1 MQKSK
6 IIKLCKLFNGDSGA
20 KQVCK
25 TKCISGKAMKNQWE
39 TGVENHVDNVDN
51 I

>member
-6 IIKLCKLFNGDSGA
+6 IIKLCKLINRDDGV

-25 TKCISGKAMKNQWE
+25 TECISGKDMKKQWE

>member
-6 IIKLCKLFNGDSGA
+6 IMKLCKLINGNDGA

-25 TKCISGKAMKNQWE
+25 TKCISGKDMKNQWK

>member
-6 IIKLCKLFNGDSGA
+6 IMKLCKLINGNDGA

-25 TKCISGKAMKNQWE
+25 TKCISGKDMKNQWVI
-39 TGVENHVDNVDN
+39 GVENRVDNVDN

>member
-6 IIKLCKLFNGDSGA
+6 IIKLCKLMNRDDGA

-25 TKCISGKAMKNQWE
+25 TKCISGKDMKNQWVI
-39 TGVENHVDNVDN
+39 GVENRVDNVDN

>member
-6 IIKLCKLFNGDSGA
+6 MMKLCKLINGNDGA

-25 TKCISGKAMKNQWE
+25 TKCISGKDMKNQWVI
-39 TGVENHVDNVDN
+39 GVENRVDNVDN